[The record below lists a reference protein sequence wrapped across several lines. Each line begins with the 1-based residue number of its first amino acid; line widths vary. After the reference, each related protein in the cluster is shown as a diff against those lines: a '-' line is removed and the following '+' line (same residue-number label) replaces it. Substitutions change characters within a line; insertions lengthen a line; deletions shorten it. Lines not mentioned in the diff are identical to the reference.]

1 MRILFHSWNEV
12 TRNDMVETLR
22 RVGHEVYV
30 LDYPV
35 QNYLVDGALV
45 ARAEDEIKKQKI
57 ECIVGADYLPI
68 LSKISFRNQI
78 PYLAWVYDAPCLAMY
93 SDMIFS
99 PYNYIFHFDRTEV
112 ERFRAAGVKQIY
124 HMPLAVNVQKM
135 QDMMEKNPHTFERDV
150 AFLGTLYTG
159 ETNFLDQIQGLS
171 EYQKAFLQ
179 AVMDVQLKFFGMDL
193 LEEILPKDF
202 MEGLLQKVSFQTEQ
216 ELFLTEEQ
224 LMYQMIRKKMTVVE
238 RREILKL
245 LSEHFDTHLYTQ
257 SDTSELPRIKPHSY
271 INYDTQ
277 MPDMFYQSKVN
288 INITLRSIQ
297 SGISLRCMDILGAGG
312 FLLSNYQPELAEYFE
327 DGKEV
332 VMYHSRAD
340 LVEKVQYYL
349 KHDAERMQI
358 AANGQKKVF
367 EQFSYEKAW
376 EQMFQRIN
384 ENMHGG
390 M

>member
-1 MRILFHSWNEV
+1 
-12 TRNDMVETLR
+12 MVKTLQKA
-22 RVGHEVYV
+22 GHQVYV
-30 LDYPV
+30 LNYPV
-35 QNYLVDGALV
+35 KNYLVDGTLV
-45 ARAEDEIKKQKI
+45 AEAENYLKKYNI

-112 ERFRAAGVKQIY
+112 EKFRAAGVKQIY

-135 QDMMEKNPHTFERDV
+135 QDMMQKNLHHTFERDV

-159 ETNFLDQIQGLS
+159 ETNFLDQVQGLS

-179 AVMDVQLKFFGMDL
+179 AIMDVQLKFFGVDL

-202 MEGLLQKVSFQTEQ
+202 MEGLLQKVSFQTEK
-216 ELFLTEEQ
+216 ELFLTDEQ

-245 LSEHFDTHLYTQ
+245 LSEHFDMHLYTQ
-257 SDTSELPRIKPHSY
+257 SDTSELPEIKSHGY
-271 INYDTQ
+271 IDYDMQ
-277 MPDMFYQSKVN
+277 MPGMFYRSKMN
-288 INITLRSIQ
+288 LNITLRSIQ

-332 VMYHSRAD
+332 VMYHSRAE
-340 LVEKVQYYL
+340 LLEKVQYYL
-349 KHDAERMQI
+349 EHEEERVQI

-367 EQFSYEKAW
+367 EQFSYERAW
-376 EQMFQRIN
+376 EKMFRIISSG
-384 ENMHGG
+384 ERCLVDI
-390 M
+390 

>member
-1 MRILFHSWNEV
+1 
-12 TRNDMVETLR
+12 MVETLQKA
-22 RVGHEVYV
+22 GHQVYV
-30 LDYPV
+30 LNYPV
-35 QNYLVDGALV
+35 KNYLVDGTLV
-45 ARAEDEIKKQKI
+45 AEAENYLKKYNI

-112 ERFRAAGVKQIY
+112 EKFRAAGVKQIY

-135 QDMMEKNPHTFERDV
+135 QDMMQKNLHHTFERDV

-179 AVMDVQLKFFGMDL
+179 AIMDVQLKFFGVDL

-202 MEGLLQKVSFQTEQ
+202 MEGLLQKVFFQTEK
-216 ELFLTEEQ
+216 ELFLTDEQ

-245 LSEHFDTHLYTQ
+245 LSEHFDMHLYTQ
-257 SDTSELPRIKPHSY
+257 SDTSELPEIKSHGY
-271 INYDTQ
+271 IDYDMQ
-277 MPDMFYQSKVN
+277 MPGMFYRSKMN
-288 INITLRSIQ
+288 LNITLRSIQ

-332 VMYHSRAD
+332 VMYHSRAE
-340 LVEKVQYYL
+340 LLEKVQYYL
-349 KHDAERMQI
+349 EHEEERVQI

-376 EQMFQRIN
+376 EKMFRIISSG
-384 ENMHGG
+384 ERCPVDI
-390 M
+390 